1 VTEIARTAKKASRA
15 LALAPTAV
23 RDAALRAAAQALR
36 ADEAAILEANAK
48 DLAAARAKG
57 LTNAMT
63 DRLRLDHARLEDIAV
78 RLRGRRATSRPG
90 RRSHRGLDPPERP
103 AHRPPPR
110 PDRPRRHH
118 LRIAPERH
126 RRRRRPLPEVRQ
138 RLRAPR
144 RQRGH
149 PHEQFALSKSFATGL
164 RAAGLPAEAVT
175 LLPFTD
181 REAVPALG
189 SLRGI
194 VDIIVPRGGPGLIE
208 AVVNSAK
215 VHSSS
220 TTPASATSTC
230 TRRPTSR
237 WPNRSCST
245 RSASAPAPATPW
257 RPCSSTPRWPPG
269 SCRRWPRRFAAKKTE
284 IRACPRS
291 LALMPGAKA
300 ATEQDFR
307 TEHLGLILNVK
318 VVADLAEAVAHVE
331 DYGSH
336 HSDAIIT
343 ADESAARAFL
353 AQIDSACILER
364 QHPLHRRRR
373 VRLRGRSGHL
383 HGPSARPRTHGD
395 PRIDHL
401 EVRNRRPGP
410 GSGLI
415 SVGFPFDRPPP
426 GNLCYPSFWLPG
438 W

>member
-1 VTEIARTAKKASRA
+1 MSDLLQRVTEIARTAKKASRA

-36 ADEAAILEANAK
+36 ADEAAILEANVK

-57 LTNAMT
+57 LTDAMT

-78 RLRGRRATSRPG
+78 ACEAVAKLPDPVGEVTEDWTRPNGLRIIRRRVPIGLVAIIFESRPNVTVDAAALCLKSGNGCVLRGGSEAIHTN
-90 RRSHRGLDPPERP
+90 
-103 AHRPPPR
+103 
-110 PDRPRRHH
+110 
-118 LRIAPERH
+118 I
-126 RRRRRPLPEVRQ
+126 
-138 RLRAPR
+138 
-144 RQRGH
+144 
-149 PHEQFALSKSFATGL
+149 ALSKSFATGL

-215 VHSSS
+215 VPVIKHDAGICHVYVHAQADLAMAEQIVLNAKCQR
-220 TTPASATSTC
+220 PSACNALETLLVDAAVAQQFL
-230 TRRPTSR
+230 PKM
-237 WPNRSCST
+237 
-245 RSASAPAPATPW
+245 AAAL
-257 RPCSSTPRWPPG
+257 
-269 SCRRWPRRFAAKKTE
+269 AAKKTE
-284 IRACPRS
+284 VRACAQSRP
-291 LALMPGAKA
+291 LMPGALA

-318 VVADLAEAVAHVE
+318 IVAGLAEAVAHVE

-353 AQIDSACILER
+353 AQIDSACVYWNASTRFTDGGEFGFGAEVGISTDR
-364 QHPLHRRRR
+364 LHARGPMGIRELTTWKFEIVGQGQ
-373 VRLRGRSGHL
+373 VRG
-383 HGPSARPRTHGD
+383 
-395 PRIDHL
+395 
-401 EVRNRRPGP
+401 
-410 GSGLI
+410 
-415 SVGFPFDRPPP
+415 
-426 GNLCYPSFWLPG
+426 
-438 W
+438 